1 MRKYIHADNL
11 HQLCKRALAAFPLPV
26 GKLTMPSDG
35 FLGIHSCKL
44 SLLEFFA
51 SPRNMYLYRVS
62 ALLL

>member
-1 MRKYIHADNL
+1 MREYIHTDNL
-11 HQLCKRALAAFPLPV
+11 HQLRKCALAAFPLPV
-26 GKLTMPSDG
+26 GKLTVPTDG
-35 FLGIHSCKL
+35 FLGIHFCKL